1 MKLIISGSFYKFNWK
16 LKKKINFETYNSL
29 TNEQEVKRNL
39 AINTFRVNWWTLL
52 SIDTWKKY
60 ECELFCEVW
69 TCYLFSQHYIKIKM
83 INRK

>member
-60 ECELFCEVW
+60 ECELFW
-69 TCYLFSQHYIKIKM
+69 SLNLLLIFSTLYQDK
-83 INRK
+83 ND